1 METKDKLIWKI
12 QRWFR
17 WEAKYLHKDI
27 IKGIKN
33 LWKWFPLVWKDR
45 DWDHHFIFET
55 LKFKIT
61 NTANYIK
68 SHDRYVGAD
77 RDYEVMM
84 TCVRLIEKIQEE
96 DYDGEW
102 GNYINQKMTMKEI
115 EGESSKILDFEII
128 SENFKTYFDKYP
140 NVHKKALAASSGA
153 ERWPYSEISDQTLAM
168 WMSHYNHRK
177 AKRILFTLM
186 ERNIEKWWD

>member
-1 METKDKLIWKI
+1 MVNKMNKMKEYNEWYWKLY
-12 QRWFR
+12 RWFK
-17 WEAKYLHKDI
+17 WDAKHAHRDI
-27 IKGIKN
+27 AQGFRN

-115 EGESSKILDFEII
+115 EGESSKILDFVLTKYLQV
-128 SENFKTYFDKYP
+128 FK
-140 NVHKKALAASSGA
+140 LL
-153 ERWPYSEISDQTLAM
+153 I
-168 WMSHYNHRK
+168 
-177 AKRILFTLM
+177 
-186 ERNIEKWWD
+186 

>member
-12 QRWFR
+12 QRWFQ
-17 WEAKYLHKDI
+17 WEAKHLHKDI

-45 DWDHHFIFET
+45 DWDHHFILET
-55 LKFKIT
+55 LKFKIV

-68 SHDRYVGAD
+68 SHDRYVGVD

-96 DYDGEW
+96 VYDGEW
-102 GNYINQKMTMKEI
+102 CNYVNQKMTTKEI

-128 SENFKTYFDKYP
+128 SENFKTYFDRYP

-168 WMSHYNHRK
+168 WMSHYNHRR

>member
-45 DWDHHFIFET
+45 DWDHHFILET
-55 LKFKIT
+55 LKFKIV

-102 GNYINQKMTMKEI
+102 GNYINQKMTTKEI

-128 SENFKTYFDKYP
+128 SENFKIYF
-140 NVHKKALAASSGA
+140 V
-153 ERWPYSEISDQTLAM
+153 R
-168 WMSHYNHRK
+168 
-177 AKRILFTLM
+177 
-186 ERNIEKWWD
+186 

>member
-33 LWKWFPLVWKDR
+33 LWKWLPLVWKDR
-45 DWDHHFIFET
+45 DWDHHFILET
-55 LKFKIT
+55 LKFKIV

-102 GNYINQKMTMKEI
+102 GNYINQKMTTKEI

-168 WMSHYNHRK
+168 WMSHDNHRR

>member
-17 WEAKYLHKDI
+17 WEAKHLHKDI

-33 LWKWFPLVWKDR
+33 LWKWFLLVWKDR

-55 LKFKIT
+55 LKFKIA

-102 GNYINQKMTMKEI
+102 GNYINQKMTTKEI

-128 SENFKTYFDKYP
+128 SENFKTYFDRYP

-168 WMSHYNHRK
+168 WMSHYNHRR

>member
-45 DWDHHFIFET
+45 DWDHHFILET
-55 LKFKIT
+55 LKFKIV

-102 GNYINQKMTMKEI
+102 GNYINQKMTTKEI

-128 SENFKTYFDKYP
+128 SENFKAYFDKYP
-140 NVHKKALAASSGA
+140 NVHKKALVASSGA
-153 ERWPYSEISDQTLAM
+153 ERWSYSEISDQTLAM
-168 WMSHYNHRK
+168 WMSHYNHRR